1 MINDQHFVTGLTEQ
15 IDYII
20 NNELKTIED
29 ARIRWDMLKYRI
41 RQYSMK
47 YSKTAAEGRRK
58 RRLELESKVRELEA
72 RVTFEGWIGEVLQ
85 H

>member
-1 MINDQHFVTGLTEQ
+1 MTGLTEL
-15 IDYII
+15 INYII
-20 NNELKTIED
+20 GNELKTIED

-58 RRLELESKVRELEA
+58 RQLKLESKVRELEA
-72 RVTFEGWIGEVLQ
+72 RVTVESST
-85 H
+85 